1 MRSAVPSPLAVCAL
15 WESLSDFQ
23 LCEGLN
29 RPSVPTVLSGIVA
42 PRVFFPSNSHQY
54 FACALTYCSLSPCL
68 DSFIWSPERRG
79 KPTNYF
85 IRGCSSPCLPPLQQS
100 PVLGNCYLS
109 PYLDRFVQSPE
120 RRGKPT
126 KNLVRCCSSSCAPPP
141 PPLQQPQYFA
151 SALTYRSP
159 SPCLDRLI
167 SGPFFFVLTVEK
179 TPAVPCITGWRLRRW
194 FRWFRPGRRC
204 KSSPLNSTFND
215 NVAFAKQTAGVGL
228 AIRRSRVR
236 VPLLALAGFVLGR
249 P

>member
-1 MRSAVPSPLAVCAL
+1 MRSAVPSPLAVCAV

-29 RPSVPTVLSGIVA
+29 RPSVSTVLSGIVA

-126 KNLVRCCSSSCAPPP
+126 KNLVRSCSSSCAPPLPP
-141 PPLQQPQYFA
+141 PPLTTATVLCICSNLSF
-151 SALTYRSP
+151 SVALSWSVNIRS
-159 SPCLDRLI
+159 
-167 SGPFFFVLTVEK
+167 FFFCINSWKNSCCTLHYRMK
-179 TPAVPCITGWRLRRW
+179 T
-194 FRWFRPGRRC
+194 
-204 KSSPLNSTFND
+204 STMISMIS
-215 NVAFAKQTAGVGL
+215 ARTTM
-228 AIRRSRVR
+228 
-236 VPLLALAGFVLGR
+236 
-249 P
+249 

>member
-42 PRVFFPSNSHQY
+42 PRLFFPSNSHQY

-126 KNLVRCCSSSCAPPP
+126 KNLVRSCSSSCVPP

-167 SGPFFFVLTVEK
+167 SGPFFCINSWKNSCCTLHYRMK
-179 TPAVPCITGWRLRRW
+179 T
-194 FRWFRPGRRC
+194 
-204 KSSPLNSTFND
+204 STMISMIS
-215 NVAFAKQTAGVGL
+215 ARTTM
-228 AIRRSRVR
+228 
-236 VPLLALAGFVLGR
+236 
-249 P
+249 

>member
-100 PVLGNCYLS
+100 PVLGNCSEVLLS
-109 PYLDRFVQSPE
+109 VTLSWSVCPVPRE
-120 RRGKPT
+120 AGKTDQKIVLGVVAPR
-126 KNLVRCCSSSCAPPP
+126 VSHSPPP
-141 PPLQQPQYFA
+141 PALQRPQYFA
-151 SALTYRSP
+151 SALTYRSL

-167 SGPFFFVLTVEK
+167 SGPF
-179 TPAVPCITGWRLRRW
+179 
-194 FRWFRPGRRC
+194 
-204 KSSPLNSTFND
+204 
-215 NVAFAKQTAGVGL
+215 
-228 AIRRSRVR
+228 
-236 VPLLALAGFVLGR
+236 LLY
-249 P
+249 

>member
-1 MRSAVPSPLAVCAL
+1 MSVIPVLTLIPTEYNPVLGGMRSAVPSPLAMCAV

-42 PRVFFPSNSHQY
+42 PRLFFPSNSHQY

-126 KNLVRCCSSSCAPPP
+126 KNLVRSCSSSCV

-167 SGPFFFVLTVEK
+167 SGPFFLY
-179 TPAVPCITGWRLRRW
+179 
-194 FRWFRPGRRC
+194 
-204 KSSPLNSTFND
+204 
-215 NVAFAKQTAGVGL
+215 
-228 AIRRSRVR
+228 
-236 VPLLALAGFVLGR
+236 
-249 P
+249 